1 MTTKTQ
7 IAGKFDI
14 VRSNV
19 SGQEFVV
26 ESLST
31 HREGIVYC
39 CVCLLDGRGAAFFN
53 RDITVVRRDPRN
65 LNLDLGTSELA
76 RKTTH
81 AVAMANAEQGA

>member
-1 MTTKTQ
+1 MTAKNQ

-14 VRSNV
+14 VRSNI

-39 CVCLLDGRGAAFFN
+39 CLSLTDGRGAAFFN
-53 RDITVVRRDPRN
+53 RDITVVARDPRN
-65 LNLDLGTSELA
+65 HNLDIGTSDLA

-81 AVAMANAEQGA
+81 AVAMENAA